1 MVTAMNTTYKF
12 VGSKL
17 THCVVLMSVALG
29 RRVDN
34 GEVDTWLL
42 SGAADWVMQYR

>member
-1 MVTAMNTTYKF
+1 MRVD
-12 VGSKL
+12 
-17 THCVVLMSVALG
+17 VVC
-29 RRVDN
+29 RVDN